1 MDAKMEVSGAGAT
14 QYGCQNGGEWSGS
27 DSTWMPIWR

>member
-14 QYGCQNGGEWSGS
+14 QHGCQDGGEWSRS
-27 DSTWMPIWR
+27 DSIWMPIWR